1 MVWFVLALTF
11 STLLDLVGIG
21 RLSNHKKDL
30 EILILGHR
38 PENLEQKQTQLFKT
52 SRNEQLQ

>member
-38 PENLEQKQTQLFKT
+38 LENLEQK
-52 SRNEQLQ
+52 